1 MEPSQSLF
9 HKFFLTNKTL
19 LITNHCIIVQANPS
33 KRVAHYLPGT
43 PEPIGWLF
51 QGVCAETE
59 TLEIFNRIPTAT
71 DQNQPNQNQPKQET
85 NHPNPRNQPNKPNK
99 PTTPPTNQKN
109 HPPIINH
116 HFFWKS
122 TFNRKS
128 PIFFVR
134 LSDSPPGRLGI
145 CILMCQ
151 VKTSG
156 AIHQA
161 MPIGL
166 LPPEPRLV
174 HGLLPSRERIHIPP
188 NGKRNIICKMAIF
201 LGGILLVPWRVNLL
215 VVELPTHM
223 KNMRKSNWIISPN
236 RGEH

>member
-116 HFFWKS
+116 HFSENQRS
-122 TFNRKS
+122 TES
-128 PIFFVR
+128 LPFFLFGCR
-134 LSDSPPGRLGI
+134 
-145 CILMCQ
+145 
-151 VKTSG
+151 
-156 AIHQA
+156 
-161 MPIGL
+161 
-166 LPPEPRLV
+166 
-174 HGLLPSRERIHIPP
+174 IPP
-188 NGKRNIICKMAIF
+188 RAASASAFLCAKLKRLEQFTRQCQ
-201 LGGILLVPWRVNLL
+201 
-215 VVELPTHM
+215 
-223 KNMRKSNWIISPN
+223 
-236 RGEH
+236 